1 MAPDVGATEPLRLRV
16 ALVGCGRSSVDHMAA
31 LTGLRDVEIVAVC
44 DLDEKAAR
52 GAATRHGIRGCY
64 TDAEAMLR
72 VMRVDAV
79 HLLTPP
85 ASHLAL
91 ARLGA
96 KYGVHMYIEKPFAA
110 TEAEARAILEL
121 AREAGVQVCPGHS
134 RLFDPVFVEACRRIR
149 AGEIGRVISVRAEQ
163 GFTYETARSASLPWS
178 YSYDWGTFD
187 KLISQPLY
195 LVCHFLNDP
204 GLPRV
209 VGLNLGT
216 VREAGVEELR
226 VLIPSSAGLGEVSF
240 SLCTAPGVNRIEVLG
255 TKGKVTA
262 DWQTMTVL
270 TYRESELPSV
280 LARFTESIATALDLI
295 RAGTGTLLGIATG
308 KVKRHQGLRTIIE
321 QFYQSLRDGMPAPV
335 SPEQGVLNVRLMDQI
350 KEACKPFRKQR
361 PELSITRAPSVR
373 VQEWGLTW

>member
-1 MAPDVGATEPLRLRV
+1 MAPDVGTTEPLRLRV
-16 ALVGCGRSSVDHMAA
+16 ALVGCGRSSVDHVAA

-52 GAATRHGIRGCY
+52 EAATRHGIRGCY

-72 VMRVDAV
+72 ETRVDAV

-85 ASHLAL
+85 RSHLAL

-195 LVCHFLNDP
+195 LVCHFLKDP

-308 KVKRHQGLRTIIE
+308 KVKRHQGLRTITE

-361 PELSITRAPSVR
+361 PELSRAPSVR